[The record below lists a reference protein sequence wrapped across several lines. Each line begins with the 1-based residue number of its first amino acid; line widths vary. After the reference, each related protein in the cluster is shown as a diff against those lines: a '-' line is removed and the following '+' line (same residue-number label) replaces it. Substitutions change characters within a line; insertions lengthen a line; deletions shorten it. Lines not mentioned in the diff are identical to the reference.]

1 MPWSQNM
8 KACVCDYVWYFFGR
22 LGLLSQHLIPH
33 TSASSLS
40 ICFEAELICMQQTWS
55 SNATGKAQAGLDLT
69 VPQRQ
74 WQVNRH
80 FTRVYTVIS
89 SLPSV
94 KEVAKSAFNLALGGC
109 PLLFSVLSS
118 NTVKLQWVKKRAV
131 ASARVARNSRKRP
144 TFWDFHIFTK
154 GKYGRFSEIWIYS
167 MRSSFIQ

>member
-8 KACVCDYVWYFFGR
+8 KACVCDYVWYVFGW

-33 TSASSLS
+33 TSASSLP

-80 FTRVYTVIS
+80 FTRVYTVIYS

-109 PLLFSVLSS
+109 PLLFSVSS
-118 NTVKLQWVKKRAV
+118 SDTVKLQQVKKERWPVRGWPGIAEKK
-131 ASARVARNSRKRP
+131 AY
-144 TFWDFHIFTK
+144 IL
-154 GKYGRFSEIWIYS
+154 RFSHFYEGKIWKI
-167 MRSSFIQ
+167 

>member
-1 MPWSQNM
+1 MPWSQNI
-8 KACVCDYVWYFFGR
+8 KACVCDYVWYFFGQ

-80 FTRVYTVIS
+80 FTRVYTVIYS

-94 KEVAKSAFNLALGGC
+94 KEVAKSAFNLALGRC
-109 PLLFSVLSS
+109 PLLFSALSS
-118 NTVKLQWVKKRAV
+118 NTVKLRQVKKERWPVQGWPGIAEK
-131 ASARVARNSRKRP
+131 SLHSE
-144 TFWDFHIFTK
+144 IFTK
-154 GKYGRFSEIWIYS
+154 GKIRISFTEIRIYS
-167 MRSSFIQ
+167 MRSSLIQ